1 MRCCAL
7 SVAKGMIIKMK
18 VDIEML
24 NEYLLKSIQ
33 GANTQESIEILEKK
47 LLKILNYDQRKFNDV
62 LLTQVKIKTKIKP
75 KYFKNIY
82 VGQVFEIS
90 LKDIQKY
97 TYGVVIQGDLTQKK
111 DDDILIAYLDIFS
124 ENPLK
129 VSEISKHIERK
140 KIIMIA
146 NSGIY
151 SIINYQ
157 WKFVFTYKEKIFSQE
172 EINLIPYKTQF
183 MGNYY
188 KSIGDSNK
196 DIASCIK
203 IDEKEANL
211 IPNPLGVIGDG
222 SIIKILCR
230 FYRDNKV

>member
-1 MRCCAL
+1 M
-7 SVAKGMIIKMK
+7 IKMK
-18 VDIEML
+18 VNIEML
-24 NEYLLKSIQ
+24 NEYLFEGIQ
-33 GANTQESIEILEKK
+33 EANTQKSIEILEKR
-47 LLKILNYDQRKFNDV
+47 LLKALNYDQRNFNEV
-62 LLTQVKIKTKIKP
+62 LLTQVKIKTKTKA
-75 KYFKNIY
+75 KYFKVIH

-90 LKDIQKY
+90 LEDIQKY
-97 TYGVVIQGDLTQKK
+97 TYGVVVQGDLTERK

-124 ENPLK
+124 DKPLK
-129 VSEISKHIERK
+129 VSEISTHIERK

-157 WKFVFTYKEKIFSQE
+157 WRFVFTYKKRIFSQE
-172 EINLIPYKTQF
+172 EVNLVPYKTYF

-196 DIASCIK
+196 DITSCIK

-222 SIIKILCR
+222 SIIKMLCK
-230 FYRDNKV
+230 FYQDNKVQS